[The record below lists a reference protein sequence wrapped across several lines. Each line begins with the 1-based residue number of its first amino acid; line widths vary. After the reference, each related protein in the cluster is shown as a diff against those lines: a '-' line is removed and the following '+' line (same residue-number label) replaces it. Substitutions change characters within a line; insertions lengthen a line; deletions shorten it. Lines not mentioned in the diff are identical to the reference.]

1 MPEENN
7 NQIEQTG
14 VTNDER
20 YNYLIEEL
28 KALILEAVRISRE
41 EIIRSKWELG
51 KRIIQEEGNF
61 ERGVYGEK
69 TIKNIA
75 RDLGTSVASLYKTL
89 QFYRAYPKEN
99 FEDVMEELPFGNNCS
114 WHKIVQHVLPTTRE
128 EREETTTEEEINTED
143 CGHTLVTCNKCKRVF
158 TFEDFL
164 NLSRKS
170 EGEDNEKN
178 NQE

>member
-1 MPEENN
+1 MPQENN
-7 NQIEQTG
+7 NQIEQKG
-14 VTNDER
+14 VSNDER

-28 KALILEAVRISRE
+28 RALVLEAVRISRE
-41 EIIRSKWELG
+41 EIIKSKWELG

-75 RDLGTSVASLYKTL
+75 RDLGTSVANLYKTL
-89 QFYRAYPKEN
+89 QFYSAYPKEN

-114 WHKIVQHVLPTTRE
+114 WHKIVQNVLPKTRK
-128 EREETTTEEEINTED
+128 EREETETNQEVEEEECN
-143 CGHTLVTCNKCKRVF
+143 HTLVTCNKCKRVF
-158 TFEDFL
+158 SFEDFL
-164 NLSRKS
+164 NIAR
-170 EGEDNEKN
+170 ENNEEN